1 MTPLDG
7 AILVVLLV
15 SAGLGVARGFVREVL
30 GLAGLVAGVIVA
42 GLYAGPAAAP
52 LERWL
57 PPGAAR
63 AVAFAGLLFAVLLLA
78 ALVGHLLTKLLE
90 AVKLSLLNRLLGGL
104 FGLARGALFVVALL
118 LAVDLLGVDPAPWVE
133 GSRLGR
139 PAWRA
144 AQDVRRRLPVGRMLP
159 APAPVDAPVE
169 TI

>member
-1 MTPLDG
+1 MTLLDG

-15 SAGLGVARGFVREVL
+15 SVGFGVSRGLVREVL
-30 GLAGLVAGVIVA
+30 GLAGLVAGVLVA
-42 GLYAGPAAAP
+42 GLYAGPVAAP

-63 AVAFAGLLFAVLLLA
+63 AVAFGGLLLGVLIVA
-78 ALVGHLLTKLLE
+78 ALIGHLLTKLLE
-90 AVKLSLLNRLLGGL
+90 AVKLSIPNRLLGGL
-104 FGLARGALFVVALL
+104 FGLARGALLVVALL
-118 LAVDLLGVDPAPWVE
+118 AAVDLLGIDPRPWVE

-144 AQDVRRRLPVGRMLP
+144 AQELRQRLPVGRALP
-159 APAPVDAPVE
+159 APTSVDAPTE